1 MFHDNLQEESLWS
14 KIAAMIVESNVPDKH
29 VNAVRAKG
37 DEYSLIVLVWINHQ
51 TSVSIIT
58 KSINNIWFF
67 TMLSSS

>member
-51 TSVSIIT
+51 ISVSIIT
-58 KSINNIWFF
+58 KSINYMVLYNVI
-67 TMLSSS
+67 L

>member
-37 DEYSLIVLVWINHQ
+37 DGYSFIVLAWINHQ

-58 KSINNIWFF
+58 KSINYMVLYNFI
-67 TMLSSS
+67 L

>member
-1 MFHDNLQEESLWS
+1 
-14 KIAAMIVESNVPDKH
+14 MIVESNVPDKH

-37 DEYSLIVLVWINHQ
+37 DEYSLIVLVWINNQ

-58 KSINNIWFF
+58 KSINNIWFY